1 MEMKK
6 NPKNPKKYVC
16 IICDFHTSNKKDFE
30 RHGLTAKH
38 KKNTIGNVGNKMEM
52 CKNPAFVCECNKI
65 FCTNAGLWKHKNKC
79 CTNGDVKN
87 VEMHVEL
94 ENEEGEQFG
103 IERMIK
109 NVQSFSSLKMEDM
122 NNILFSKLDEWKGE
136 LPYGDDTAILSC
148 KFF

>member
-1 MEMKK
+1 MGAAKGEKFITFFIAHYNAYTRK
-6 NPKNPKKYVC
+6 LKY
-16 IICDFHTSNKKDFE
+16 I
-30 RHGLTAKH
+30 
-38 KKNTIGNVGNKMEM
+38 
-52 CKNPAFVCECNKI
+52 
-65 FCTNAGLWKHKNKC
+65 NAGHNQPVLFMGRKYQLLHDGCIGLGMLDELPNLQVGKMVIPPKS
-79 CTNGDVKN
+79 TLVLYTDGV
-87 VEMHVEL
+87 VEL
-94 ENEEGEQFG
+94 ENEAGEQFG